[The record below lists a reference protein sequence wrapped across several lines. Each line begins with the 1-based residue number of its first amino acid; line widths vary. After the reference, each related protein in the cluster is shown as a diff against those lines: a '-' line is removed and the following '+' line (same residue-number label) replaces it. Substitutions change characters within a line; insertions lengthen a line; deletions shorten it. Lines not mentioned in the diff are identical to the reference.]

1 MTILWLVT
9 LILGAGLAV
18 ASGQGAKWKL
28 LNVVIILEC
37 MGIGYGLGYAVGL
50 GSKKFGTV
58 RNQALPLSMMF
69 GIVGALGCLWQNNS
83 RPS

>member
-28 LNVVIILEC
+28 LNVVIILGC
-37 MGIGYGLGYAVGL
+37 MGIGCLSWLCGRVRQQ
-50 GSKKFGTV
+50 KFWNRPQPGFTTLYDV
-58 RNQALPLSMMF
+58 RNRGSTRMLVAE
-69 GIVGALGCLWQNNS
+69 
-83 RPS
+83 